1 MSKFVVK
8 EDLKKLGFG
17 NYQAYSLIKQA
28 KALMVQKGFAY
39 YNSKGLGRVPLET
52 VEEILGVEI
61 DENSFSLRMD
71 EDELKDFC
79 KKLSRVEFEDS
90 EKNKSISIKAMG
102 VVLLALGYDESFVE
116 EEFKKEIEKT
126 IKVKENGK

>member
-52 VEEILGVEI
+52 VEEILGTKI
-61 DENSFSLRMD
+61 DE
-71 EDELKDFC
+71 
-79 KKLSRVEFEDS
+79 
-90 EKNKSISIKAMG
+90 SI
-102 VVLLALGYDESFVE
+102 F
-116 EEFKKEIEKT
+116 
-126 IKVKENGK
+126 